1 MRKDNKVFL
10 ISLTILI
17 LLGIGVTII
26 FRQVLFTFD
35 KNIYLIAWII
45 AYLLLIIQL
54 FYVPTSY
61 SINTNVSS
69 KHRINAIISSYNEDE
84 KNLKDTINSILNQD
98 YPVQKIYVIDDG
110 SKISVKPFEHP
121 KIIWLSEENSGKRYA
136 QKLAIDMMEKD
147 EVDFILTVDS
157 DSVLE
162 KKATKKMIEEFE
174 RNKSLMGITGLV
186 LTSNFRDNILTRIV
200 DLNIAISCVVS
211 RPVRSRFG
219 SLETTSGALSMYR
232 KEILFDNIDKYV
244 TSGTYSDDRQLCF
257 YCLQKGDV
265 ISLSD
270 LIVNSNMPNTF
281 KGVVK
286 QRIRW
291 SKGSWRFFPKQ
302 MIQLPFKKKIFPI
315 LSMIETLL
323 ILIFF
328 TFIILS
334 IYYRHYIGILYY
346 IIIRYMVR
354 LSEAVLYVGNEKR
367 MTKME
372 KIFTLIVITPLEILF
387 TMFILSPIKY
397 ISLLYLKDDKWMTR

>member
-26 FRQVLFTFD
+26 FRQVLFPFD
-35 KNIYLIAWII
+35 KNIYLIAWIV
-45 AYLLLIIQL
+45 AYMLLIIQL

-61 SINTNVSS
+61 SRNTNVSS

-98 YPVQKIYVIDDG
+98 YPVQKIFVIDDG
-110 SKISVKPFEHP
+110 SKIPVKQFNHP
-121 KIIWLSEENSGKRYA
+121 KIVWLREENSGKRYA
-136 QKLAIDMMEKD
+136 QKLAIDMMEED

-174 RNKSLMGITGLV
+174 RSKSLMGITGLV

-232 KEILFDNIDKYV
+232 KEILFDNIENYV
-244 TSGTYSDDRQLCF
+244 KSGTYSDDRQLCF
-257 YCLQKGDV
+257 YCLLKGDV

-302 MIQLPFKKKIFPI
+302 MIKLPTKKKIFPI

-334 IYYRHYIGILYY
+334 IYYKHYIGIFHYV
-346 IIIRYMVR
+346 IIRYMVR

-367 MTKME
+367 MSKME

-397 ISLLYLKDDKWMTR
+397 ISLFYLKDDKWMTR